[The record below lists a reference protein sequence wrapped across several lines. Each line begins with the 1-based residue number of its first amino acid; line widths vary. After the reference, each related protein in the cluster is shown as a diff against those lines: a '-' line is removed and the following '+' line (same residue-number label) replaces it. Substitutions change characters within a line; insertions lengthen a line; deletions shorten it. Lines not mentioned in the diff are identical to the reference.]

1 MQLVVRGVAGSAVRV
16 RGGAFAVSRA
26 AVCLWWP
33 RAYQERIMK
42 KLRVNTRAE
51 LMRFAI
57 REGLAQ
63 A

>member
-1 MQLVVRGVAGSAVRV
+1 L
-16 RGGAFAVSRA
+16 
-26 AVCLWWP
+26 
-33 RAYQERIMK
+33 RIF
-42 KLRVNTRAE
+42 TRAE